1 MIRFRLPELLLEKE
15 RQEGRRIP
23 WREVA
28 DATGISRQVLANL
41 ASRERAMVTNT
52 AYVESICRYFACE
65 VQDLIEFDPSI
76 GDEGSC
82 HVDSLYPERRRSGS
96 RRG

>member
-1 MIRFRLPELLLEKE
+1 MIRFRLPEILLEKE

-41 ASRERAMVTNT
+41 ASRERTMVTNT
-52 AYVESICRYFACE
+52 AHIEAICRYFGCE
-65 VQDLIEFDPSI
+65 VERLIEFDPPI
-76 GDEGSC
+76 GGESSC
-82 HVDSLYPERRRSGS
+82 HVDSLYPNRRRSG
-96 RRG
+96 GG